1 VENVIR
7 PRFNVRSIND
17 RSAMIQV
24 IEFIIVFSVFVLLLS
39 AFFSSIATQIPSNNI
54 KDVDTRM
61 RANEI
66 CETLVRDTGMMMD
79 GDRNWE
85 LREIPE
91 INYGNSPLQRLG
103 LSKDTESYGVISL
116 AKVLALQQKVLYTRA
131 SEILNL
137 KTGLLLNISVDT
149 LEPMDDAT
157 DLHMVWGAQP
167 TATSKNFIS
176 YTKVVIVDNG
186 YEYSASASRPQFE
199 KATITIT
206 LFYTGKI

>member
-1 VENVIR
+1 LIR
-7 PRFNVRSIND
+7 PRHDERSFDD
-17 RSAMIQV
+17 RTAMVQV

-61 RANEI
+61 RASEI
-66 CETLVRDTGMMMD
+66 CETLVRDTGIMTD

-85 LREIPE
+85 LREVPE

-103 LSKDTESYGVISL
+103 LSEDKESYGVISL
-116 AKVLALQQKVLYTRA
+116 SKVLALKEKVLYTRA

-137 KTGLLLNISVDT
+137 KTGLLLNVTVNT
-149 LEPMDDAT
+149 LEPVGDET
-157 DLHMVWGAQP
+157 DLHVAWGAQST
-167 TATSKNFIS
+167 TASKNFVS
-176 YTKVVIVDNG
+176 YTKVVILDNG
-186 YEYSASASRPQFE
+186 YEYSASSSRPEFE
-199 KATITIT
+199 KATITVT